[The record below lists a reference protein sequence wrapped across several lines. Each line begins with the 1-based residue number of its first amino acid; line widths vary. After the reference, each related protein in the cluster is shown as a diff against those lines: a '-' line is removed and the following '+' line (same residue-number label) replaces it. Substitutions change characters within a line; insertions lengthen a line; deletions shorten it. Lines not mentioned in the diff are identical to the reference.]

1 MRPLH
6 WLAFVAILLGTNV
19 DSIELRPREGQDCA
33 FLSNKIYCYGGYIL
47 GNSGVDVLNSLDI
60 YKNDG
65 GPSQNLN
72 SQWEDVTPAASNIVI
87 GRRGFPQAAAAPD
100 GERFLIQGGYNYDAG
115 PIVQQT
121 IAYNS
126 RTNSWEAFNNY
137 KDVNNG
143 GDRQIYYGSG
153 EYIPSLKQFG
163 YFGGYQQHAIA
174 GSNYTTLEGV
184 SISGLTFN
192 NSENYINSYVGFH
205 YFTLFDINTNIW
217 TVPPQTNVPKDYQ
230 ILFSATYHPKT
241 QKVYYIGGS
250 YYNSTSGSIYNSFL
264 TYARTFNTANG
275 IWSRETIEGD
285 APSQREQ
292 HTTTLLPNG
301 DDILLYGGTL
311 SEAVAV
317 MDYCYTLNVPTM
329 KWRYHNLAAP
339 AGVSGPRSHHSAV
352 LVNNTSL
359 FILFGLNKDATRTNE
374 LLILDVRN
382 VDNLTFATT
391 FPFDNVVDTAG
402 NSTTGGT
409 AGGNTSSENTNAG
422 DNHKEGLSTGA
433 IAGIA
438 VGGVIAGALLVLAL
452 VYYSRGK
459 KSKKGVND
467 SGKTTHYEQ
476 QKNTDS
482 ELLEVDWDK
491 IDDHYK
497 EVSLPPVSTSPISQ
511 QQQQYYAHQRHLSD
525 DLYSDANSSTDI
537 SSSQIPNIST
547 SNSPETRYAASP
559 NYFESKPNSG
569 PISPDVAIA
578 PMIMKVVKPDG
589 GI

>member
-6 WLAFVAILLGTNV
+6 WLAFLAIVLGTNV
-19 DSIELRPREGQDCA
+19 ESIELRPREGQDCA

-60 YKNDG
+60 YKNNG
-65 GPSQNLN
+65 NPAQSLN
-72 SQWEDVTPAASNIVI
+72 SQWEEVTPAPSNIII

-100 GERFLIQGGYNYDAG
+100 GERFLIQGGYNYDVG

-121 IAYNS
+121 IAYNAKK
-126 RTNSWEAFNNY
+126 NIWESFANY
-137 KDVNNG
+137 KDNNFVINLFTFF
-143 GDRQIYYGSG
+143 RHVVPGSSFVT
-153 EYIPSLKQFG
+153 PDL
-163 YFGGYQQHAIA
+163 
-174 GSNYTTLEGV
+174 V

-192 NSENYINSYVGFH
+192 NSDNYINSYAGFH

-250 YYNSTSGSIYNSFL
+250 YYNSTSDSLYNSFL

-275 IWSRETIEGD
+275 EWLRESIKGN

-317 MDYCYTLNVPTM
+317 MDYCYTLNVPTLT
-329 KWRYHNLAAP
+329 WRYHNLAAP
-339 AGVSGPRSHHSAV
+339 AGFSGPRSHHSAV

-391 FPFDNVVDTAG
+391 FPFDNVVDTTENNTTVG
-402 NSTTGGT
+402 NTGGD
-409 AGGNTSSENTNAG
+409 TSSGNNNT
-422 DNHKEGLSTGA
+422 DNKHKEGLGKGA

-459 KSKKGVND
+459 KSKQGVNG
-467 SGKTTHYEQ
+467 SGNSTHYEQ
-476 QKNTDS
+476 QRNTGG

-497 EVSLPPVSTSPISQ
+497 EVGVPPVSVSPTSQ
-511 QQQQYYAHQRHLSD
+511 HQQHQQHQQQQYYAQQRHLSD

-537 SSSQIPNIST
+537 SSSRLPNVSAT
-547 SNSPETRYAASP
+547 SSPESRFTAP
-559 NYFESKPNSG
+559 NFLESKPNSA

-578 PMIMKVVKPDG
+578 PIMMKA
-589 GI
+589 